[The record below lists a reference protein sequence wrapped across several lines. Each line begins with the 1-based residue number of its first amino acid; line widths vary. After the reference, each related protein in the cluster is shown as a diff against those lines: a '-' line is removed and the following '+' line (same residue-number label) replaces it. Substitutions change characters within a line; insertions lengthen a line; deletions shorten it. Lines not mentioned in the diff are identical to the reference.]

1 MSSNAYSFPLL
12 PGPVAAAVKWAAI
25 AIGVVVL
32 CLALV
37 LATHNV
43 PSPTPAD
50 TEPSRSLPLT
60 LTGGDGR
67 LTLGWD
73 RESPAIRAGQCGILL
88 VSDGGIHRR
97 VLLDASQLRSGKLF
111 YWPVN
116 KDVRFEMQMS
126 DGETGCG
133 SESTPLQRSAEV
145 PHRRKRRTERRRPHA
160 VEPEDVNVAVSDPQ
174 NETTNASAFA
184 IQGESQLAEPVP
196 MRAEKEIRSTAS
208 KPVSQVA
215 PELHSSVIVEPVAV
229 TESRLSRIAGKIPVL
244 RRLHRRPEFSPPR
257 PVRETT
263 PAVPVLLRRTLKSE
277 VPLDV
282 HAYID
287 ESGKVTYA
295 EVQSNIPE
303 TNRALASI
311 AVFDARRWE
320 FAPAQLGG
328 RAVRG
333 EIILH
338 YRFGNTLLAVSSDP
352 R

>member
-1 MSSNAYSFPLL
+1 MSSNAYSFPVL
-12 PGPVAAAVKWAAI
+12 PGAVVAAVKWAGIAMGVAI
-25 AIGVVVL
+25 LV
-32 CLALV
+32 LALV
-37 LATHNV
+37 IATNRV
-43 PSPTPAD
+43 PASAPSD

-116 KDVRFEMQMS
+116 KVVRFEMQMS
-126 DGETGCG
+126 GGEPGCV
-133 SESTPLQRSAEV
+133 SESTPLQQFAESA
-145 PHRRKRRTERRRPHA
+145 RRPKRRNERHRPHP
-160 VEPEDVNVAVSDPQ
+160 VEPEDVSVSVSDPQ
-174 NETTNASAFA
+174 NETAKASAFA
-184 IQGESQLAEPVP
+184 IQGESQLTEPVP
-196 MRAEKEIRSTAS
+196 VHAEKGIHSIAI

-320 FAPAQLGG
+320 FTPAQLGG

-338 YRFGNTLLAVSSDP
+338 YRFGNTLLAISSDP

>member
-1 MSSNAYSFPLL
+1 MSSNAYSFPVL

-25 AIGVVVL
+25 AIGVVILV
-32 CLALV
+32 LALV
-37 LATHNV
+37 IATRRV
-43 PSPTPAD
+43 PAPTPAD

-73 RESPAIRAGQCGILL
+73 RESPAIRAGQCGVLM
-88 VSDGGIHRR
+88 VSDGSIHRR
-97 VLLDASQLRSGKLF
+97 VLLDLSQLRSGKLF

-126 DGETGCG
+126 GGETGCVN
-133 SESTPLQRSAEV
+133 ESMPWQKSADS
-145 PHRRKRRTERRRPHA
+145 PHRPKRRTERHRSHA
-160 VEPEDVNVAVSDPQ
+160 VEPEDVSVSVNYPQ
-174 NETTNASAFA
+174 NETSKPSAFA
-184 IQGESQLAEPVP
+184 IQGESQLAEAVPV
-196 MRAEKEIRSTAS
+196 RAEKEIHSTAIR
-208 KPVSQVA
+208 PVSQVA
-215 PELHSSVIVEPVAV
+215 PEPHSSVTVEPVAV
-229 TESRLSRIAGKIPVL
+229 PESRLSRIAGKIPVL
-244 RRLHRRPEFSPPR
+244 RRLHRTPEFLPPR

-263 PAVPVLLRRTLKSE
+263 PSVPVLLRRTLKSE

-320 FAPAQLGG
+320 FTPAQLGG
-328 RAVRG
+328 HAVRG
-333 EIILH
+333 EVILH
-338 YRFGNTLLAVSSDP
+338 YRFGNTLLAVSSDHP
-352 R
+352 